1 MPEAEQQE
9 LLGVLAPMH
18 DEIVEV
24 HPGDR
29 NSAPESYQEAPA
41 LG

>member
-1 MPEAEQQE
+1 MASLFE

-24 HPGDR
+24 RSGETGT
-29 NSAPESYQEAPA
+29 ALPESYQEAPA